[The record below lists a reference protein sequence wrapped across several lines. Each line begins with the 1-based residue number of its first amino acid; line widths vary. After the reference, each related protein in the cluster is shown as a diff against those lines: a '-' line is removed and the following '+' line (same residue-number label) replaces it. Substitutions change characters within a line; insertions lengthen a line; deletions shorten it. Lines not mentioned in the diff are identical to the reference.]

1 MVTVMVLDTISFID
15 MVDVV
20 SIGVDGD
27 DDGVGDNDDGD
38 GIIDVADCVD
48 PGRLLRAGN
57 ILQ

>member
-15 MVDVV
+15 MVDFV

-27 DDGVGDNDDGD
+27 DDGV
-38 GIIDVADCVD
+38 IDVANCVD